1 MGTVL
6 FLPCTSLPPP
16 ACPGTCNANLFFPP
30 RSLQLFHH
38 VAWLTVKLSALVI
51 AIQFPLSLQM
61 NSMVV
66 QLYLHFVVA
75 KTDRFSPRDLT
86 TIEVQQQGRVHGH
99 KQWRHKQKCKKGCC
113 TRRDAGY
120 WLWRLRW
127 CNDSLIVFDLWAW
140 RMSGSQWE
148 SSSVHSLQGL
158 QVLLVLICFDSVEPD
173 AISMN
178 CVGYC
183 AGTFVFRIGS
193 PKSKHKKLKNERAI
207 HLPKSVWREV
217 HGVAFGKQFVGLLKL
232 FWLICSLRA
241 NSPGKVKF
249 FTKKCVSR
257 RLRQNIQEGWVDKWK
272 RMQPWRYSCGHL
284 RWEASHL
291 EINELNNHYVE

>member
-1 MGTVL
+1 
-6 FLPCTSLPPP
+6 
-16 ACPGTCNANLFFPP
+16 
-30 RSLQLFHH
+30 
-38 VAWLTVKLSALVI
+38 
-51 AIQFPLSLQM
+51 
-61 NSMVV
+61 
-66 QLYLHFVVA
+66 
-75 KTDRFSPRDLT
+75 
-86 TIEVQQQGRVHGH
+86 
-99 KQWRHKQKCKKGCC
+99 
-113 TRRDAGY
+113 
-120 WLWRLRW
+120 
-127 CNDSLIVFDLWAW
+127 
-140 RMSGSQWE
+140 
-148 SSSVHSLQGL
+148 
-158 QVLLVLICFDSVEPD
+158 
-173 AISMN
+173 MN

-272 RMQPWRYSCGHL
+272 RMKPWRYRCGLWASQMRSFALGDKWAKQSLCRVKGDLKLTNASESKKGENRTKAKVKIAVARVL
-284 RWEASHL
+284 RRW
-291 EINELNNHYVE
+291 IYVS